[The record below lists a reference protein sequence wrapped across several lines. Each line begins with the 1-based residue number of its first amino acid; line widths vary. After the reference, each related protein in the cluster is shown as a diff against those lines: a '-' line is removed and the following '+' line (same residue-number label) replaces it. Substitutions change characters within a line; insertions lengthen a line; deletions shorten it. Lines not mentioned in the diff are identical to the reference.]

1 MTKQSQRRAP
11 THSLYVVTGDD
22 QNARWTR
29 IGAAWPN
36 QDGKGFSM
44 SLDAAP
50 IAGRVVMR
58 ENKPQTQ
65 RAEGAQQ

>member
-1 MTKQSQRRAP
+1 MTTTTQRRAP
-11 THSLYVVTGDD
+11 THSLYVVTGEQD
-22 QNARWTR
+22 NARWTR

-44 SLDAAP
+44 ALDAAP
-50 IAGRVVMR
+50 IAGRLVMR

-65 RAEGAQQ
+65 GGALL